1 MLKDLQNEQD
11 NRNIFISN
19 IGICDYKLPISIKIG
34 DKVYNSICI
43 ISSNVALGKEN
54 RGAHLSRI
62 IEVLNDCLYEKE
74 ITLEDINKITK
85 ETKSRSA
92 TLGVDLN
99 MAFDIILERITPVS
113 NKKSY
118 TTANLKINN
127 AEIGEESEKSLSIS
141 LYGTMLCPCS
151 KEISKYGAHN
161 QKCKATISL
170 YGNYES
176 VNLDDIIHIMES
188 SFSANVYSTVKREDE
203 KYITEKAYENAL
215 FSEDL
220 IRNLLLG
227 VSEIYDEKI
236 VAEIINYESIHEHNV
251 YARGILDG
259 KANVRSKKRV

>member
-11 NRNIFISN
+11 DRNIFISN

-34 DKVYNSICI
+34 NKVYNSICI
-43 ISSNVALGKEN
+43 ISSNVALAKEN

-62 IEVLNDCLYEKE
+62 IEVLNDYLYEKE
-74 ITLEDINKITK
+74 ITLVDINRITK
-85 ETKSRSA
+85 ETKIRSA
-92 TLGVDLN
+92 SLGVNLN
-99 MAFDIILERITPVS
+99 MDFDIILERKTPIS

-127 AEIGEESEKSLSIS
+127 TETDDEVEKSLSIS

-170 YGNYES
+170 FGDYES
-176 VNLDDIIHIMES
+176 VDLDEIIQIMES
-188 SFSANVYSTVKREDE
+188 SFSANVYSTIKREDE

-220 IRNLLLG
+220 VRNLLLG
-227 VSEIYDEKI
+227 VSEVYDEKI
-236 VAEIINYESIHEHNV
+236 VAEIVNYESIHEHNV
-251 YARGILDG
+251 YARGILGG

>member
-34 DKVYNSICI
+34 NKVYNSICN
-43 ISSNVALGKEN
+43 ISSNVALDKTN

-62 IEVLNDCLYEKE
+62 VEVLNDYLYGKE
-74 ITLEDINKITK
+74 ITLDDINKITE
-85 ETKSRSA
+85 ETKKRSV
-92 TLGVDLN
+92 TFGVDLSMN
-99 MAFDIILERITPVS
+99 FDIILERITPVS

-118 TTANLKINN
+118 TTANIKINN
-127 AEIGEESEKSLSIS
+127 TEIDNVIEKNLSIS

-176 VNLDDIIHIMES
+176 ADLDDIIHIMES
-188 SFSANVYSTVKREDE
+188 SFSSNVYSTVKREDE

-227 VSEIYDEKI
+227 VSEVYNDKI

-259 KANVRSKKRV
+259 KSVVRSKKRV